1 MPRNGPIFQD
11 HHVIE
16 QQTFRNSQLLKV
28 LVRANLVEKDAFENR
43 INMPAD
49 PRLAHALG
57 VSPHS
62 GGPIREYQ
70 KGIGFQLEKLAQTV
84 DGQAALENDVEAMQ
98 RIAGRVNRLRDTM
111 TIGLVN
117 GDLYTNAPLGMT
129 AEDIRPRTQMFLHG
143 IDNYGRANAHQL
155 ATLNGLSSVDRG
167 YLSVTQSEERILTVL
182 EFSQQSTNRLT
193 KGGDLDLQR
202 HQLAQAIA
210 NAHQDGRIALSEKG
224 IQKVEAT
231 LGQAAASS
239 LRVPRGQQGFASI
252 GLLLGDTPT
261 STLVRTG
268 GLLTTG
274 ADAILTARRSAE
286 LLEQGNATAAQS
298 EVNHALARNVGGWAG
313 GTSMAMALGG
323 SGYVPAAVVVA
334 DALFLAKAFEKGADL
349 LDNRAIYHQTAS
361 GVSWAFDG
369 AQWYREADF
378 ERVSAGSS
386 DPIEGRVAASY
397 EKSQQ
402 LGAMATAKAVELALG
417 KAPPPQDPF
426 KIPAQASEQRGLD
439 NQDWYLN
446 PDTSAWER
454 QVKTGLSGANDRASY
469 ETQTAT
475 PERAQQLNQEA
486 LDRIEGN
493 IATGPE
499 AIAAQYL
506 EAYAAQRAQ
515 DYGVSV
521 PEAVESARAKSGA
534 VLGSD
539 SERYLRNAVGQWAS
553 GSRMAEGNLA
563 LELELTNQMRQP
575 SLERFQQELADIQ
588 ALPAPSVEQT
598 GKNELLHRYQ
608 SAGVDLNVNPETQQA
623 IALAV
628 QRTLDANG
636 VTGQTMQQ
644 LQRNETGQYGYDSPI
659 NHYQTGPDGVAHL
672 VAVTDV
678 AELRRAWTEVRA
690 QQQEDA
696 PIPDSPELRITAL
709 SAQER
714 DAHEQALREAN
725 REGLSI
731 GEAQQ
736 VAAAAAQGVADQRI
750 EEALAPEVQQQ
761 ESGPVE
767 ASVPPAMAAA
777 SIPPITAPLPK
788 EPDRAQSSEM
798 DRHDEARR
806 TEAERAQASREAEEA
821 DRRHAVDTADEVV
834 RQVPQAQTNHPETAE
849 APPMSPAGSSAP
861 DAMNLQPAH
870 VEPGAAVPA
879 AHEPQRESEAEA
891 VTIANTHQLPPQITE
906 PQPIADQLASDW
918 QPANED
924 PHEQTQ
930 SLAEESI
937 PPHHFTQPST
947 DAELEQTA
955 QPPVYNREETYAQ
968 DALLR
973 QAEQA
978 EQSISSE
985 AEREE
990 LADIPP
996 AEPLDVARLPEQQH
1010 AAPAKLSPAHPDHP
1024 DNRLYEQIREGVAEL
1039 DAQHGRTPDAMS
1051 ERLTGSLLVLAKDN
1065 GLDRVDHVV
1074 LSQATADARSGQN
1087 VFVVQGEMGDPA
1099 QLRAGMSTQQ
1109 AVSTPWDDSMQQ
1121 FDAVAEERQ
1130 ARAQQQALQ
1139 QQDEDQ
1145 RVQHEMQ
1152 LTAASMGG

>member
-1 MPRNGPIFQD
+1 M
-11 HHVIE
+11 
-16 QQTFRNSQLLKV
+16 
-28 LVRANLVEKDAFENR
+28 
-43 INMPAD
+43 
-49 PRLAHALG
+49 
-57 VSPHS
+57 
-62 GGPIREYQ
+62 
-70 KGIGFQLEKLAQTV
+70 
-84 DGQAALENDVEAMQ
+84 
-98 RIAGRVNRLRDTM
+98 
-111 TIGLVN
+111 
-117 GDLYTNAPLGMT
+117 
-129 AEDIRPRTQMFLHG
+129 
-143 IDNYGRANAHQL
+143 
-155 ATLNGLSSVDRG
+155 
-167 YLSVTQSEERILTVL
+167 
-182 EFSQQSTNRLT
+182 
-193 KGGDLDLQR
+193 
-202 HQLAQAIA
+202 
-210 NAHQDGRIALSEKG
+210 
-224 IQKVEAT
+224 
-231 LGQAAASS
+231 
-239 LRVPRGQQGFASI
+239 
-252 GLLLGDTPT
+252 
-261 STLVRTG
+261 
-268 GLLTTG
+268 
-274 ADAILTARRSAE
+274 
-286 LLEQGNATAAQS
+286 
-298 EVNHALARNVGGWAG
+298 
-313 GTSMAMALGG
+313 
-323 SGYVPAAVVVA
+323 
-334 DALFLAKAFEKGADL
+334 
-349 LDNRAIYHQTAS
+349 
-361 GVSWAFDG
+361 
-369 AQWYREADF
+369 
-378 ERVSAGSS
+378 
-386 DPIEGRVAASY
+386 
-397 EKSQQ
+397 
-402 LGAMATAKAVELALG
+402 
-417 KAPPPQDPF
+417 
-426 KIPAQASEQRGLD
+426 
-439 NQDWYLN
+439 
-446 PDTSAWER
+446 
-454 QVKTGLSGANDRASY
+454 SGANDRASY

-539 SERYLRNAVGQWAS
+539 SERYLRSAVGQWVS

-588 ALPAPSVEQT
+588 ALPAPSAEQT

-672 VAVTDV
+672 VAVTDA

-736 VAAAAAQGVADQRI
+736 VAAAAALGIADQRI
-750 EEALAPEVQQQ
+750 EEALAPEAQQR

-767 ASVPPAMAAA
+767 ATVPPAMAAA
-777 SIPPITAPLPK
+777 PIPPITAPLPK
-788 EPDRAQSSEM
+788 EPDRAHSSEM
-798 DRHDEARR
+798 DRHEEARR
-806 TEAERAQASREAEEA
+806 TEAERAQASRETEEA
-821 DRRHAVDTADEVV
+821 DRRQAVDTADEVV
-834 RQVPQAQTNHPETAE
+834 RQVPQAQTTHPASAE

-870 VEPGAAVPA
+870 VGPSAAVPA
-879 AHEPQRESEAEA
+879 AHEPQRESKAEA

-924 PHEQTQ
+924 PHEQMQ
-930 SLAEESI
+930 SLAEEAI

-947 DAELEQTA
+947 EAELEQTA
-955 QPPVYNREETYAQ
+955 QPPVSSREETYAQ

-973 QAEQA
+973 QAEQP
-978 EQSISSE
+978 ISSE
-985 AEREE
+985 TEREE

-996 AEPLDVARLPEQQH
+996 AEPLDVARLPEQH
-1010 AAPAKLSPAHPDHP
+1010 PAAPAKLSPTHPDHP
-1024 DNRLYEQIREGVAEL
+1024 DHRLYEQIRDGVAEL

-1065 GLDRVDHVV
+1065 GLDRVNHVV
-1074 LSQATADARSGQN
+1074 LSQSTAEAGSGQN

-1152 LTAASMGG
+1152 MTAASMGG

>member
-1 MPRNGPIFQD
+1 M
-11 HHVIE
+11 
-16 QQTFRNSQLLKV
+16 
-28 LVRANLVEKDAFENR
+28 
-43 INMPAD
+43 
-49 PRLAHALG
+49 
-57 VSPHS
+57 
-62 GGPIREYQ
+62 
-70 KGIGFQLEKLAQTV
+70 
-84 DGQAALENDVEAMQ
+84 
-98 RIAGRVNRLRDTM
+98 
-111 TIGLVN
+111 
-117 GDLYTNAPLGMT
+117 
-129 AEDIRPRTQMFLHG
+129 
-143 IDNYGRANAHQL
+143 
-155 ATLNGLSSVDRG
+155 
-167 YLSVTQSEERILTVL
+167 
-182 EFSQQSTNRLT
+182 
-193 KGGDLDLQR
+193 
-202 HQLAQAIA
+202 
-210 NAHQDGRIALSEKG
+210 
-224 IQKVEAT
+224 
-231 LGQAAASS
+231 
-239 LRVPRGQQGFASI
+239 
-252 GLLLGDTPT
+252 
-261 STLVRTG
+261 
-268 GLLTTG
+268 
-274 ADAILTARRSAE
+274 
-286 LLEQGNATAAQS
+286 
-298 EVNHALARNVGGWAG
+298 
-313 GTSMAMALGG
+313 
-323 SGYVPAAVVVA
+323 
-334 DALFLAKAFEKGADL
+334 
-349 LDNRAIYHQTAS
+349 
-361 GVSWAFDG
+361 
-369 AQWYREADF
+369 
-378 ERVSAGSS
+378 
-386 DPIEGRVAASY
+386 
-397 EKSQQ
+397 
-402 LGAMATAKAVELALG
+402 
-417 KAPPPQDPF
+417 
-426 KIPAQASEQRGLD
+426 
-439 NQDWYLN
+439 
-446 PDTSAWER
+446 
-454 QVKTGLSGANDRASY
+454 SGANDRASY

-493 IATGPE
+493 IATGTE

-539 SERYLRNAVGQWAS
+539 SERYLRSAVGQWVS

-736 VAAAAAQGVADQRI
+736 VAAAAALGVADQRI
-750 EEALAPEVQQQ
+750 EEALAPEVQQR
-761 ESGPVE
+761 EPGPVE
-767 ASVPPAMAAA
+767 ASVPPAMAA
-777 SIPPITAPLPK
+777 SPIPPITAPFPT
-788 EPDRAQSSEM
+788 EPDRAQPSEM

-806 TEAERAQASREAEEA
+806 TEAERAQASRGTEEA
-821 DRRHAVDTADEVV
+821 DLRQAVDTADEMV
-834 RQVPQAQTNHPETAE
+834 RQVPQAQTTHPASAE

-870 VEPGAAVPA
+870 VEQGAAVQA
-879 AHEPQRESEAEA
+879 GQEPQREPELEP

-924 PHEQTQ
+924 PLEQMQ

-955 QPPVYNREETYAQ
+955 QPPVSNREETYAQ

-1010 AAPAKLSPAHPDHP
+1010 PAPAKLSPAHPDHP
-1024 DNRLYEQIREGVAEL
+1024 DHRLYEQIREGVAEL